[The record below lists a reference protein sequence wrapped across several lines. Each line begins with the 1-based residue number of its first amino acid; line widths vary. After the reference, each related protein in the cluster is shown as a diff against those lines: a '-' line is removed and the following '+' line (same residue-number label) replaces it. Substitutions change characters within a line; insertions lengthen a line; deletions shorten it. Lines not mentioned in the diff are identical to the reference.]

1 MGRSLQRQFDQVP
14 YLAELAHNP
23 ADLGIGGQCRLARGP
38 RSACAEATNEFVMND
53 EGLSV
58 PVMPVDRASA
68 DFSADR
74 RRLDGTRTFWATSK
88 TEGGVRLTRWN
99 LVGDRWAL
107 AAESD
112 APSWLGAVR
121 NDAELIAVRR
131 DEVTDYQA
139 PDSP

>member
-1 MGRSLQRQFDQVP
+1 
-14 YLAELAHNP
+14 
-23 ADLGIGGQCRLARGP
+23 
-38 RSACAEATNEFVMND
+38 MND

-58 PVMPVDRASA
+58 PVDRASA

-74 RRLDGTRTFWATSK
+74 RRLDGTRAFWAISK

-121 NDAELIAVRR
+121 NDAELIAVRP

-139 PDSP
+139 PESSCLLEVLVLAGDVGMTEEDWPFDVQAYKIEDEDFWGLPA